1 MAFSMFQFSNTLTVK
16 RLAADDV
23 PCNPNMNSSQQAAD
37 MASLA
42 GNNSGGIDDYVGGQL
57 MVCLG
62 NMSRLRKTNLDMS
75 DKREFL
81 EYYYLKDKSSAR
93 KQEQQRLLKSSS
105 KRK

>member
-1 MAFSMFQFSNTLTVK
+1 MTIK

-23 PCNPNMNSSQQAAD
+23 PCNPNMNSSQQASDFA
-37 MASLA
+37 ALA
-42 GNNSGGIDDYVGGQL
+42 GSNNGGSTDDYVGGQL
-57 MVCLG
+57 MVCLS

-93 KQEQQRLLKSSS
+93 KQEQQRLRSTSS